1 LKKCDF
7 EIYEWLIAKAGV
19 KKELYI

>member
-1 LKKCDF
+1 LKKSDS